1 MKIEDVIKICKV
13 ITKHNLKEDEVA
25 KLRWQLNILI
35 RLILT
40 FKGSIRIIKLNEV
53 LTIED
58 FKAGIKYENQLAGLF
73 SFYNCAFS
81 IKEHTLKFLEC
92 FSFYIEEPISNK
104 PSELKHDPV
113 KLIKAWRL
121 PNNKDAEKQLKEYA
135 KSLEQLLLITKIR
148 DDIFVHMDRGDLEHP
163 LVSFGGQGLIVTNY
177 MPTKAI
183 NNKRLELNNTAKQ
196 LDIDLT
202 SHYSIIDNY
211 LKCFLNLLLPLE

>member
-1 MKIEDVIKICKV
+1 MKIEDVIKIYEV
-13 ITKHNLKEDEVA
+13 IKKYNLEEDKVA

-40 FKGSIRIIKLNEV
+40 YSGSIRIIELNEV
-53 LTIED
+53 LTDED
-58 FKAGIKYENQLAGLF
+58 FETGIKYENQIAGLF

-92 FSFYIEEPISNK
+92 FSLYIEKPISEK
-104 PSELKHDPV
+104 PGGLKHTPV
-113 KLIKAWRL
+113 RLISDWAL
-121 PNNKDAEKQLKEYA
+121 PNNKGADKQLKEYA
-135 KSLEQLLLITKIR
+135 RSLEELLLITKVR

-163 LVSFGGQGLIVTNY
+163 LVSIGGQGLIVTNY

-183 NNKRLELNNTAKQ
+183 NNMRLELNDTAKQ

-211 LKCFLNLLLPLE
+211 LKCFLNLLLKLG